1 MKVKTNTEVSDECY
15 FLFVSHL
22 PVCNTCLS
30 YILTKQRIRKGSRQ
44 IDADLQREAL
54 NVTKH
59 RFGNV
64 MIE

>member
-1 MKVKTNTEVSDECY
+1 MSAI

-22 PVCNTCLS
+22 PVCNTPLS
-30 YILTKQRIRKGSRQ
+30 YILTKQKIRKGSRQ
-44 IDADLQREAL
+44 IDADLQRGAL

-64 MIE
+64 F